1 MAAMTRRFIGRI
13 LAATLVAFALP
24 ASLFAADED
33 TGSAPANLTL
43 EQILER
49 NAVARGGVA
58 AWRKIDTMAWTGHIE
73 TSGGPAAG
81 LPFMV
86 ELQRPN
92 KTHFELIN
100 GAQKSLR
107 IFDGSQG
114 WRMRPA
120 AGGPPEV
127 KTYNADEL
135 NYSSDEQVID
145 GLLLDHQA
153 KGHIVTFQA
162 VDKIDGK
169 PAYRLGVVLR
179 SGALA
184 RLWLNANTFL
194 EMRLEREASRGAA
207 AGVAID
213 YREYRDFEG
222 LQIATV
228 IETLRAA
235 GQVDRLLIE
244 RLALNP
250 QLGDASFAR
259 PGQKAKRGKI
269 IVDTRSA
276 ARPGP

>member
-1 MAAMTRRFIGRI
+1 MTRRFIGRV
-13 LAATLVAFALP
+13 LAASLLAAAVP
-24 ASLFAADED
+24 GRLFAAIADA
-33 TGSAPANLTL
+33 GAAPAKLTL
-43 EQILER
+43 DEILER
-49 NAVARGGVA
+49 NAAARGGLE
-58 AWRKIDTMAWTGHIE
+58 AWRKITTMAWTGHIE

-81 LPFMV
+81 LPFLV

-92 KTHFELIN
+92 KTHFELVN
-100 GAQKSLR
+100 GAQKTLR

-114 WRMRPA
+114 WRIRPA
-120 AGGPPEV
+120 GGGPPEV
-127 KTYNADEL
+127 KPYNADEL
-135 NYSSDEQVID
+135 NYSGDEQVID

-162 VDKIDGK
+162 VDEVEGK

-184 RLWLNANTFL
+184 RLWLDAKTFL

-222 LQIATV
+222 LQIPTI
-228 IETLRAA
+228 IETHRAA
-235 GQVDRLLIE
+235 GQIDRLLIE

-250 QLGDASFAR
+250 QLAEASFAK
-259 PGQKAKRGKI
+259 PGAKPKRGRVVI
-269 IVDTRSA
+269 DTRSA
-276 ARPGP
+276 ARPPQ